1 MLFERNAKYIK
12 IQNKCL
18 YHLYRQNAL
27 FYNKTY
33 RHDITVIL
41 LKVALNTITLTL
53 FRAKKNSVV
62 NTI

>member
-27 FYNKTY
+27 FYNKTN
-33 RHDITVIL
+33 RQDITVIL
-41 LKVALNTITLTL
+41 LKMALNTH
-53 FRAKKNSVV
+53 
-62 NTI
+62 NTEKQTTEKLK